1 MLENR
6 VTLRNA
12 TPEDMEFLASLYSN
26 TRQQEVAA
34 WGWTQAQ
41 QEIFLRMQFDAQC
54 RSYRAGF
61 PDAIDHIVCLDGV
74 AVGRMLLSHETAG
87 LHLVDIALFE
97 ACKNQGVGTGL
108 LRRLLRDCK
117 AQGTPVR
124 LQVMQGNRA
133 IRLYRRLGFI
143 ETSSDPMYVQMEW
156 TPLSSQER
164 S

>member
-12 TPEDMEFLASLYSN
+12 TPEDMEFLATLYSD
-26 TRQQEVAA
+26 TRRQEVAA
-34 WGWTQAQ
+34 WGWPQAQ
-41 QEIFLRMQFDAQC
+41 QDIFLRMQFDAQC

-61 PDAIDHIVCLDGV
+61 PDAIDHIVYLDGV
-74 AVGRMLLSHETAG
+74 AVGRMLVSHEPAG
-87 LHLVDIALFE
+87 IHLIDIALLE
-97 ACKNQGVGTGL
+97 VCKNQGAGTGL